1 MRGQN
6 MQNEKLVHDLI
17 VEHMRLKLGRE
28 YKEVTVNPE
37 GNPDMV
43 LANHGLIL
51 ANVEV
56 ETDGTINHEKADEW
70 KGLVQL
76 GTKLILMVPRHVK
89 AKVTELL
96 WQKGI
101 MDKVSVGSYE
111 IVINMP

>member
-1 MRGQN
+1 

-17 VEHMRLKLGRE
+17 VDHMRLKLGRE
-28 YKEVTVNPE
+28 YNDVTVNPE

-43 LANHGLIL
+43 LANHGLTL

-56 ETDGTINHEKADEW
+56 ETDGTINPEKADEW
-70 KGLVQL
+70 KGLAQP
-76 GTKLILMVPRHVK
+76 GTKLILMVPKHAK

-101 MDKVSVGSYE
+101 MDKVSVGSYD

>member
-1 MRGQN
+1 

-17 VEHMRLKLGRE
+17 VDHLKRKLARD
-28 YKEVTVNPE
+28 YKDVSVNAE

-43 LANHGLIL
+43 LANHGLVL
-51 ANVEV
+51 ANLEV
-56 ETDGTINHEKADEW
+56 ETDSTICPEKADEW
-70 KGLVQL
+70 KGLAQP
-76 GTKLILMVPRHVK
+76 GTKLILMVPKNSK

>member
-1 MRGQN
+1 
-6 MQNEKLVHDLI
+6 MQNERLVHDLI
-17 VEHMRLKLGRE
+17 VDYLKVKLARD
-28 YKEVTVNPE
+28 YKDVTVNAE

-43 LANHGLIL
+43 LANHGLVL

-56 ETDGTINHEKADEW
+56 ETDGTINPEKADQW
-70 KGLVQL
+70 KGLAQP
-76 GTKLILMVPRHVK
+76 GTKLILMVPKNAK

>member
-1 MRGQN
+1 MH
-6 MQNEKLVHDLI
+6 NEKLVHDLI
-17 VEHMRLKLGRE
+17 VDHLRQKLGRD

-37 GNPDMV
+37 GNPDIV
-43 LANHGLIL
+43 LANHGLVL

-56 ETDGTINHEKADEW
+56 ETDNTINPEKAAEW
-70 KGLVQL
+70 KVLAQP
-76 GTKLILMVPRHVK
+76 GTKLILMVPRNAK

>member
-1 MRGQN
+1 

-17 VEHMRLKLGRE
+17 VDHLRQKLGRE

-37 GNPDMV
+37 RNPDMV
-43 LANHGLIL
+43 LANHGLVL
-51 ANVEV
+51 ANVDV
-56 ETDGTINHEKADEW
+56 ETDNTITPDKAAEW
-70 KGLVQL
+70 KILAQP
-76 GTKLILMVPRHVK
+76 GTKLILMVPRNAK

-96 WQKGI
+96 WQQGI

>member
-1 MRGQN
+1 

-17 VEHMRLKLGRE
+17 VDHLRQKLAKE
-28 YKEVTVNPE
+28 YKEIAVNT
-37 GNPDMV
+37 GGSPDLV
-43 LANHGLIL
+43 LANHGLVL

-56 ETDGTINHEKADEW
+56 ETDGSITSGKADGW
-70 KGLVQL
+70 KDLAQPGA
-76 GTKLILMVPRHVK
+76 KLILMVPKNAK

-111 IVINMP
+111 IVVNMP

>member
-1 MRGQN
+1 MN
-6 MQNEKLVHDLI
+6 DKLVHDLI
-17 VEHMRLKLGRE
+17 VDHLRQKLGRE
-28 YKEVTVNPE
+28 YREVTVNAE
-37 GNPDMV
+37 GSPDLV

-56 ETDGTINHEKADEW
+56 ETDSTITPDKADVW
-70 KGLVQL
+70 KSLAQP
-76 GTKLILMVPRHVK
+76 GTKLILMVPRNSK

>member
-1 MRGQN
+1 

-17 VEHMRLKLGRE
+17 VDHLRQKLGRE
-28 YKEVTVNPE
+28 YNEVTVNPE
-37 GNPDMV
+37 GTPDMV

-56 ETDGTINHEKADEW
+56 ETDGTINSEKADEW
-70 KGLVQL
+70 KGLAQP
-76 GTKLILMVPRHVK
+76 GTKLVLMVPRNAK
-89 AKVTELL
+89 ARVTELL

>member
-1 MRGQN
+1 

-17 VEHMRLKLGRE
+17 VDHMKQKLARE
-28 YKEVTVNPE
+28 YKEIKMNQD
-37 GNPDMV
+37 GNPDLV
-43 LANHGLIL
+43 LANHGLVL

-56 ETDGTINHEKADEW
+56 ETDSTITSEKAGEW
-70 KGLVQL
+70 KTLAQP
-76 GTKLILMVPRHVK
+76 GTKLILMVPKTAK

-96 WQKGI
+96 WQTGI

>member
-1 MRGQN
+1 

-17 VEHMRLKLGRE
+17 VDHLKRKLARD
-28 YKEVTVNPE
+28 YKDVTVNAG

-43 LANHGLIL
+43 LANHGLVL

-56 ETDGTINHEKADEW
+56 ETDSTISPEKADEW
-70 KGLVQL
+70 KGLAQP
-76 GTKLILMVPRHVK
+76 GTKLVLMVPKNAK

>member
-1 MRGQN
+1 MPD
-6 MQNEKLVHDLI
+6 EKLIHDLI
-17 VEHMRLKLGRE
+17 VDNLRQKLARE
-28 YKEVTVNPE
+28 YKEISINSA
-37 GNPDMV
+37 GNPDLV
-43 LANHGLIL
+43 LANHGLVL

-56 ETDGTINHEKADEW
+56 ETDNSITHERADMW
-70 KGLVQL
+70 KTLSQPGI
-76 GTKLILMVPRHVK
+76 KLILMVPKNAK

>member
-1 MRGQN
+1 
-6 MQNEKLVHDLI
+6 MQNDKLVHDLI
-17 VEHMRLKLGRE
+17 VDHLRRKLARD
-28 YKEVTVNPE
+28 YNNVTVNPE

-43 LANHGLIL
+43 LSNHGLML

-56 ETDGTINHEKADEW
+56 ETDSTISAEKADRW
-70 KGLVQL
+70 KGLAQP
-76 GTKLILMVPRHVK
+76 GTRLILMVPKGAK

-101 MDKVSVGSYE
+101 MDRVSVGSYE

>member
-1 MRGQN
+1 

-17 VEHMRLKLGRE
+17 VDHLKQKLCRE
-28 YKEVTVNPE
+28 YKDIRVNTE

-43 LANHGLIL
+43 LANHGLVL

-56 ETDGTINHEKADEW
+56 ETDSTINPEKADGW
-70 KGLVQL
+70 KGLAEP
-76 GTKLILMVPRHVK
+76 GTKLILMVPKNAK

-111 IVINMP
+111 IVVNMP

>member
-1 MRGQN
+1 

-17 VEHMRLKLGRE
+17 VDHLRQKLGRE
-28 YKEVTVNPE
+28 YNEVTVNPA
-37 GNPDMV
+37 GTPDMV

-56 ETDGTINHEKADEW
+56 ETDGTINSEKADEW
-70 KGLVQL
+70 KGLAQP
-76 GTKLILMVPRHVK
+76 GTKLVLMVPRNAK
-89 AKVTELL
+89 ARVTELL